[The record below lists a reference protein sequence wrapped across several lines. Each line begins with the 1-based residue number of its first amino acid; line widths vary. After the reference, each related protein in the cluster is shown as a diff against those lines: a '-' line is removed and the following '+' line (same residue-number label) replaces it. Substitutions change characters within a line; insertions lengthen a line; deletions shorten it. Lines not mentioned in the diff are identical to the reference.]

1 MNNFDDALLVEFQ
14 TLENYGAHAEDGK
27 AINGNAHWKFKGG
40 ATVLVQNMGTE
51 QNALALAAALKMTNG
66 IGWKEF
72 PTRWEV
78 VANDYQTEYELYQV
92 EEYGKVKWPATRVD
106 MNDYKPKE
114 VA

>member
-72 PTRWEV
+72 RSFIK
-78 VANDYQTEYELYQV
+78 ALRI
-92 EEYGKVKWPATRVD
+92 KVKE
-106 MNDYKPKE
+106 YKTE
-114 VA
+114 HRL

>member
-1 MNNFDDALLVEFQ
+1 MNNFDDALVVEFQ

-27 AINGNAHWKFKGG
+27 GVNGNAHWKFKGG
-40 ATVLVQNMGTE
+40 STVIVQNMDNV

-72 PTRWEV
+72 PIKWEV
-78 VANDYQTEYELYQV
+78 VGNDYVTDFEKFQV
-92 EEYGKVKWPATRVD
+92 EDGGKVKFPATRLD
-106 MNDYKPKE
+106 MNEYLPKE